1 MGDWLLVIMF
11 LRLFFMYRS
20 FINYSI
26 YTDAYSKKL
35 CKAYG
40 FTSGVRFSYKCQLEN
55 HPGTF
60 VLTLFTSTVLI
71 LSYIIRI
78 FEIPYYRHNH
88 DNITPSMFD
97 DYFNAIWLMVMT
109 ITTVGYGDYMVNTN
123 MGKWVAMFAA
133 LWGSFMISLLVLSA
147 ASIFELNKP

>member
-1 MGDWLLVIMF
+1 MF

-26 YTDAYSKKL
+26 YTDAYSKKV
-35 CKAYG
+35 CKNYG

-60 VLTLFTSTVLI
+60 VLVLFTSTVLI
-71 LSYIIRI
+71 LAYVMRI
-78 FEIPYYRHNH
+78 FELPYYRHNK
-88 DNITPSMFD
+88 DNVEASLFD
-97 DYFNAIWLMVMT
+97 DYFNSIWLLVMT
-109 ITTVGYGDYMVNTN
+109 ITTVGYGDYTPNTT

-147 ASIFELNKP
+147 ASIFELTKN